1 MLDGQMLEKFQS
13 ILEEQWLYK
22 EIGTNSP
29 IKLVIDQNLLS
40 NNALIILLAIALIQ
54 KIFMSNAHDH
64 I

>member
-40 NNALIILLAIALIQ
+40 NNALIILLAIAPIQ

>member
-13 ILEEQWLYK
+13 IMEEQWLYK

>member
-29 IKLVIDQNLLS
+29 IKLVIDQNLFS

-54 KIFMSNAHDH
+54 KIFISNAHDH